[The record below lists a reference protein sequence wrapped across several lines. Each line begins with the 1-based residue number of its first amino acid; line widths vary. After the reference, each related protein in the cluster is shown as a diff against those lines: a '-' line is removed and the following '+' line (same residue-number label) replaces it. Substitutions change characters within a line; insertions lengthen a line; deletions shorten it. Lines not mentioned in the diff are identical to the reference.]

1 MAITVAPL
9 AAQLETLSDLAPYV
23 AVLAA
28 GFAIGAW
35 GQAAKVP
42 LAVAIGIL
50 LIMLAVVLFQ
60 LRANDFPDLPSG
72 L

>member
-1 MAITVAPL
+1 MTSTLPAVV
-9 AAQLETLSDLAPYV
+9 AQLETLSDLAPYV
-23 AVLAA
+23 AILVA

-42 LAVAIGIL
+42 LAIAIGIL
-50 LIMLAVVLFQ
+50 LIMVAVVLFQ
-60 LRANDFPDLPSG
+60 LRVSDFPDLPSG

>member
-1 MAITVAPL
+1 VTL
-9 AAQLETLSDLAPYV
+9 AAQLETLSDLAPYAAILV
-23 AVLAA
+23 A
-28 GFAIGAW
+28 GFAVGAW

-60 LRANDFPDLPSG
+60 LRVNDFPDLPSG

>member
-23 AVLAA
+23 AILAA

>member
-1 MAITVAPL
+1 MSSTLPAVV
-9 AAQLETLSDLAPYV
+9 AQLDTLSELAPYV
-23 AVLAA
+23 AILVA
-28 GFAIGAW
+28 GFAVGAW

-42 LAVAIGIL
+42 LAVALGIL

-60 LRANDFPDLPSG
+60 LRINDFPDLPSG

>member
-1 MAITVAPL
+1 V
-9 AAQLETLSDLAPYV
+9 
-23 AVLAA
+23 
-28 GFAIGAW
+28 GFLVGAW

-50 LIMLAVVLFQ
+50 LIMLAVALFQ
-60 LRANDFPDLPSG
+60 LQVNEFPDLPEG

>member
-9 AAQLETLSDLAPYV
+9 AAQLETLSDLAPYA

-50 LIMLAVVLFQ
+50 LIVLAVVLFQ